1 MVRTQRHYPT
11 LGTKESV
18 MESNNSFYNVSF
30 NVLRTLTI
38 VKNEDGKPKIAH
50 FGSTF
55 VEDEPNCYEKQISF
69 FKEFISCPNKMYSL
83 LQGINKVQFFSEDE
97 YIEYV
102 KSIAMGDKKSIAYEN
117 EYLDSSVG
125 VYIIDKCN
133 KFNEKTRFV
142 SNYKYINDVLF
153 YSLGF
158 EIDFQTKTA
167 AIRQKGDVIF
177 SYTFE
182 IEKPTKRK
190 KSPRGVAPLW

>member
-1 MVRTQRHYPT
+1 
-11 LGTKESV
+11 
-18 MESNNSFYNVSF
+18 MESNNSFYNISF

-55 VEDEPNCYEKQISF
+55 VEDEPNCYENQISF
-69 FKEFISCPNKMYSL
+69 FKEFISSPSKMYSL
-83 LQGINKVQFFSEDE
+83 LKGINKVQFFSEEE

-102 KSIAMGDKKSIAYEN
+102 KSIAMGDKKAIAYEN
-117 EYLDSSVG
+117 EYLDNSVG
-125 VYIIDKCN
+125 VYIIDKCD

-190 KSPRGVAPLW
+190 KSPIGVAPLW

>member
-1 MVRTQRHYPT
+1 
-11 LGTKESV
+11 
-18 MESNNSFYNVSF
+18 MESNNSFYNISF

-69 FKEFISCPNKMYSL
+69 FKEFISSPSKMYSL
-83 LQGINKVQFFSEDE
+83 LNGINKVQFFSEEE

-117 EYLDSSVG
+117 EYLDNSVG
-125 VYIIDKCN
+125 VFIIDKCN

-142 SNYKYINDVLF
+142 SNYKYVNDVLF

-158 EIDFQTKTA
+158 EIDFQTKIAT
-167 AIRQKGDVIF
+167 IRQKGDIIF
-177 SYTFE
+177 SHTFE
-182 IEKPTKRK
+182 IEKPTKNK
-190 KSPRGVAPLW
+190 KSHRGVASLW